1 LQTTVYTLPGSVC
14 WGCRFTKRDLD
25 KYGIPHE
32 TIPLENNPEALKTVK
47 DLGYA
52 SAPVV
57 VVDLGEGAT
66 FSFSGYSP
74 SKLERVAELYAK

>member
-1 LQTTVYTLPGSVC
+1 
-14 WGCRFTKRDLD
+14 LD
-25 KYGIPHE
+25 KLGVPYE
-32 TIPLENNPEALKTVK
+32 SVPLENNPEAIAYTKS
-47 DLGYA
+47 LGYA